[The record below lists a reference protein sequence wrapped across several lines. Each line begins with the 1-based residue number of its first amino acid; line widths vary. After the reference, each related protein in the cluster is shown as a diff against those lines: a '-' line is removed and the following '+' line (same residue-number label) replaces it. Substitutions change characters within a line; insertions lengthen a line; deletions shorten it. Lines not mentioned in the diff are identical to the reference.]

1 MRWGDVEITNG
12 KKPGVRTP
20 LTSKE
25 QQCVDP
31 GGGQGAPAPKALRH
45 HRLL

>member
-25 QQCVDP
+25 QQCIDP
-31 GGGQGAPAPKALRH
+31 EPNPEAKPSK
-45 HRLL
+45 